1 VGYRQ
6 NDFINRA
13 IARAVKNKDA
23 KLITGPTLH
32 AKEAK
37 PKESKPKDEKSKE
50 EENPFKNPYDA
61 FLKTWKQSDPLPLIP
76 PGMTMHLCKFGNPLH
91 TDTNYYDLQKEY
103 QTKKPK
109 VKFKHP
115 DLQLDSKSLG
125 PKLRDE
131 IDTLL
136 ARSMMGKFGLKPWVD
151 DKNKL
156 RCPEGSPAAN
166 QFTDQ
171 RMSNCFIV
179 SPATA
184 AGSASR
190 IARRAG
196 SAIAN
201 ASQVG
206 GRTPGGFQAARDMN
220 NLTQQDFLD
229 MGYDEVSS
237 RMAVGGRIVG
247 AMSGGVGQRFDPSRR
262 SGPSEPYLL
271 GRKEKTQ
278 RGKRSTM
285 LAMTNHEMIRSGLI
299 KLPNGDDIGDITDEA
314 TFMRVMT
321 QLYENVEPNE
331 FKAYFQNAIPSNLR
345 WEQKGEAKRG
355 IRAFW
360 EATIVEAIANPDHA
374 KLVTQFQVD
383 YNMSSAFEVT
393 LDHFGP
399 AIDSNGRLVSAAG
412 KKIVAGRNAGQGGV
426 HVIMRINP
434 AALFQSSLGF
444 HNGDARSSGIHD
456 SVEGDMHY
464 TATHEFGHLAHFSTA
479 LQALGFDV
487 NRMNRYPSNPT
498 HFAGS
503 STTGGAPAWRP
514 GKENGGW
521 EIDFTNM
528 RNPMNS
534 PSIQLVMDA
543 AQNLKT
549 RQYMGGRGN
558 FNSADLQ
565 KDLVEFYDAFT
576 EAVVNNVTDTAEDL
590 MLMAQFAGGEYA
602 ASNPI
607 ETRAEY
613 YAARRLYGETNSQ
626 ARMLSPQRYP
636 FNLKPPRPGGRGPV
650 RQSTRNANYVQE
662 FSDAVAASGTGP
674 SRTAR
679 IGVPGTPMTSA
690 EVTRRLNDSGSGTF
704 GVRPGT
710 WNLTGAM
717 DMGGGQRR
725 TSLHA
730 QQVQGWVKQDERK
743 ARNKNKKPKK
753 QWQPLSAA
761 RLRSGITGAMSVE
774 QDKPR
779 YPREAT
785 YGSFLGDAQK
795 IFGNA
800 KTWEEFK
807 KIYDETEII
816 FFDYETTGIDHDSD
830 GRTTGKGSP
839 VQIGAVRMKGG
850 KVIDRLNVFMKP
862 DQPLGEWSAKYL
874 KDKDGNILTDDW
886 LNNQE
891 SMLKAHQMLADF
903 AGENAIFGVQYAPF
917 DKDVLDATLEKLGVQ
932 WRPSGYL
939 DTKDISEYTLPRWTP
954 ENPEGPSK
962 LVKEKILDDGTVI
975 PETRKASNGLADITA
990 YLGVDLGSKH
1000 HTADAD
1006 SEAAGMVM
1014 AALIDKA
1021 IEKNL
1026 PTTVLD
1032 MKSQKDRVTEAQ
1044 NDFEKAIID
1053 FEQQVLERNSGVTGS
1068 MDVSLAP
1075 QNFRNIVSESTDK
1088 QDKRGEKAKNRV
1100 DGLEKAL
1107 EALER
1112 TGEWRGGEFGVVLS
1126 RGKDK
1131 TSLDG
1136 FDADVTP
1143 RNLTKEEVEK
1153 EGLAKFKQEL
1163 EKKISDSKKE
1173 VVLQE
1178 FLARTK
1184 KERAEQGILDIED
1197 VPEEEYRRLVE
1208 EGKELQKRRND
1219 GDIEAFKL
1227 DGNQEAVI
1235 HVGKAQLDGG
1245 VLNPSRTST
1254 AGMGVGSPG
1263 DTGALN
1269 RMQIGNFN
1277 EKFRQDAKKLATYE
1291 TTMSALNAG
1300 QTKFTPQNRE
1310 EADSI
1315 NSLLGISSQYGA
1327 KQGEELDITALPLRD
1342 GIRPLIEDGN
1352 RRLTELQAQQTRASK
1367 LAARINESPDF
1378 GFLSAYPASS
1388 GVTTDG
1394 YYGRNAA
1401 ADIPED
1407 VAKYYTE
1414 AQNTARGAGPF
1425 AIDVNDQDSY
1435 SRWEDNLRG
1444 SAYLVVGDTEDTIVS
1459 NLGPSDERQL
1469 VGVNKPIFGVSSRL
1483 RSARQPESYDLAAHA
1498 LMARAVKLK
1507 KEGIDP
1513 SPEKV
1518 LSTPL
1523 YQSSRSGGITGAMR
1537 TSMKIS
1543 STRKSNRKTAEI
1555 KRSINEA
1562 GGNFGGD
1569 TSVRYIKDLKP
1580 ADTMLGATLISETK
1594 EARNKERINV
1604 LTALKDVIK
1613 TDFTPNE
1620 GGPQVAAAAPPG
1632 APPPDGPD
1640 DDDWK
1645 KNIFDVKNALNGLN
1659 PDFHRYLNETPIE
1672 ELKKELEFSILDFH
1686 EGLDKQPRTHV
1697 PGRFLKD
1704 LIENGFKNS
1713 HQRNE
1718 IVGLDKILAK
1728 YEADIGIHPDTPVE
1742 LRPASGFVLHMDEL
1756 QREQNDITKFLK
1768 NSGKENPE
1776 RYFPNLVDF
1785 PHSKRT
1791 RGNDWNFGNAEVI
1804 LNHGVADRTAYGNGE
1819 LFNNHI
1825 EPVGMNSSDNEV
1837 ITRAHIDAAFKTDN
1851 RAENIIEHLYNSFKD
1866 NHDAYRKE
1874 KYATSPGRSWEPREA
1889 SIAGG
1894 FNADDIDEIKIPFDS
1909 IPKNFIDGHPVSPA
1923 TNSAMGKDAYI
1934 KESEAFLN
1942 GLKEKIISDDA
1953 MDRINPTEEE
1963 RKIIRDML
1971 SSSPKDFVIPDKIQ
1985 KGMNRFGAA
1994 EFDLKQDVDK
2004 YLRLEAAEAMR
2015 NSMDKKGIKLSITN
2029 KYGLNV
2035 FDPKAFDKKAFKKT
2049 TAKEAIRNKIE
2060 KQMED
2065 IISDMREA
2073 KGGGD
2078 KNNIASGITGA
2089 MGMFGKDKKK
2099 KPNAGFDGADVES
2112 YNPFKNATEESMTE
2126 LQRQADEEGI
2136 VFERSLTGKMS
2147 AGRTLDEVVEKG
2159 PKTLP
2164 YGRDKS
2170 GVVKVAST
2178 KEHEAK
2184 FGRTAA
2190 EQTKYFKNK
2199 YDLEME
2205 IDDIFD
2211 EGDSYKTAHFASLQA
2226 LDDILSNFD
2235 AEDLFGGKAASDM
2248 RFRVRRDFTGD
2259 EDDEVL
2265 GFVAVDDDAGIIEME
2280 IPVGRISRTSDEI
2293 ADTFVLDTKLRGQA
2307 LSNLK
2312 AQIGKKYHGV
2322 HDIFLQFENNN
2333 KIPRTPENELKIK
2346 ANKEEMAKRL
2356 AYGVMVHEMGHVLD
2370 KLASRKSNDAS
2381 SWSTSLEKDFGQ
2393 LPSVTKYGST
2403 NEAEKFAEA
2412 FSAWWLFGQNKDL
2425 DIVPQFRGGA
2435 SGELYDF
2442 EETEKIRDVASKIVK
2457 PIFGRLGSSIKSAK
2471 QESVSLD
2478 EIPPMVKLYAILSTM
2493 KDK

>member
-1 VGYRQ
+1 MGYRQ

-23 KLITGPTLH
+23 KLITGPTLDI
-32 AKEAK
+32 KEAK

-91 TDTNYYDLQKEY
+91 TDTNYYNLQKEY

-115 DLQLDSKSLG
+115 DLHLDSKSLG

-179 SPATA
+179 SPRTA
-184 AGSASR
+184 AGSAGR

-196 SAIAN
+196 SAIAD

-206 GRTPGGFQAARDMN
+206 GRTPSGFQAARDMN

-247 AMSGGVGQRFDPSRR
+247 AMSGGVGQRYDPSRR

-321 QLYENVEPNE
+321 QMFPNVEPNE

-383 YNMSSAFEVT
+383 YNMGSAFEVS

-412 KKIVAGRNAGQGGV
+412 KKLVAGRNAGQGGV

-444 HNGDARSSGIHD
+444 HNGDARSGGIHD

-487 NRMNRYPSNPT
+487 NRMARYPSNPT
-498 HFAGS
+498 YFAGS
-503 STTGGAPAWRP
+503 ATTGGAPAWRP

-576 EAVVNNVTDTAEDL
+576 EAVVNNITDTAEDL

-636 FNLKPPRPGGRGPV
+636 LNLRSPRPGGRGPV

-679 IGVPGTPMTSA
+679 IGIPGTPMTSA

-779 YPREAT
+779 YPREPT

-795 IFGNA
+795 IFGSA

-816 FFDYETTGIDHDSD
+816 FFDYETTGIENDSD
-830 GRTTGKGSP
+830 GRTIGKGSP

-874 KDKDGNILTDDW
+874 KDKDGNVLTDAYLDT
-886 LNNQE
+886 QE

-917 DKDVLDATLEKLGVQ
+917 DKDVLDATLEKLGIQ

-939 DTKDISEYTLPRWTP
+939 DTKDISEHTLPRWTP

-1014 AALIDKA
+1014 AALVDKA

-1032 MKSQKDRVTEAQ
+1032 MKSQKERVTEAQ
-1044 NDFEKAIID
+1044 NDFEKAIVD
-1053 FEQQVLERNSGVTGS
+1053 FEQQVLERNGGVTGS

-1088 QDKRGEKAKNRV
+1088 QDKRSEKARNRV
-1100 DGLEKAL
+1100 DSLEKAMAAL
-1107 EALER
+1107 EA

-1184 KERAEQGILDIED
+1184 KERVEQGILDIED

-1254 AGMGVGSPG
+1254 AGMGAGSPG

-1291 TTMSALNAG
+1291 TIMSALNAG

-1425 AIDVNDQDSY
+1425 AIDVKDQDSY
-1435 SRWEDNLRG
+1435 IRWEDNLRG

-1483 RSARQPESYDLAAHA
+1483 RSARQPENYNLAAHA

-1518 LSTPL
+1518 LSAPL
-1523 YQSSRSGGITGAMR
+1523 YQSSSSSGVTGAMR

-1555 KRSINEA
+1555 KRSINGP

-1569 TSVRYIKDLKP
+1569 TSVRYIKDLNP
-1580 ADTMLGATLISETK
+1580 ADTMLGPTLISETK

-1613 TDFTPNE
+1613 TDFIPNSE
-1620 GGPQVAAAAPPG
+1620 GPQAAAAAPPG
-1632 APPPDGPD
+1632 SPPPDGPN

-1756 QREQNDITKFLK
+1756 QREQSDINKFLK

-1776 RYFPNLVDF
+1776 RYSPNLVDF

-1804 LNHGVADRTAYGNGE
+1804 LNPGVADRTAYGNGE

-1837 ITRAHIDAAFKTDN
+1837 IARAHVDAAFKTDN
-1851 RAENIIEHLYNSFKD
+1851 RAENIIEHLYNSFKN

-1889 SIAGG
+1889 FIAGG
-1894 FNADDIDEIKIPFDS
+1894 FNSDDIDEIKIPFDS
-1909 IPKNFIDGHPVSPA
+1909 IPKNFIDGHPDSPA

-1934 KESEAFLN
+1934 KESESFLN
-1942 GLKEKIISDDA
+1942 GLKEKIISDAA

-1971 SSSPKDFVIPDKIQ
+1971 SSSPRDFVIPDKIQ

-2015 NSMDKKGIKLSITN
+2015 KSMDKKGIKLSITN

-2035 FDPKAFDKKAFKKT
+2035 FDPKAFDKKASKKT

-2078 KNNIASGITGA
+2078 KDNIASGITGA
-2089 MGMFGKDKKK
+2089 MSLSQSTKK
-2099 KPNAGFDGADVES
+2099 KPNTVVES
-2112 YNPFKNATEESMTE
+2112 
-2126 LQRQADEEGI
+2126 
-2136 VFERSLTGKMS
+2136 SLTGEMS
-2147 AGRTLDEVVEKG
+2147 VGRTLDEVVEKG

-2190 EQTKYFKNK
+2190 EQTKYFKKK

-2235 AEDLFGGKAASDM
+2235 AEDLFGGRAASDM
-2248 RFRVRRDFTGD
+2248 RFRVKRDLTTND
-2259 EDDEVL
+2259 EEGLL
-2265 GFVAVDDDAGIIEME
+2265 GFVSMDDDAGIIEME
-2280 IPVGRISRTSDEI
+2280 IPVGRISNASDEI
-2293 ADTFVLDTKLRGQA
+2293 ADTFVMDTKLRGQA

-2333 KIPRTPENELKIK
+2333 KITRTPENELKIK
-2346 ANKEEMAKRL
+2346 AKKEEMAKRL

-2370 KLASRKSNDAS
+2370 TLASRKSNNAS

-2393 LPSVTKYGST
+2393 LSSVTKYGAT
-2403 NEAEKFAEA
+2403 NNAEKFAEA

-2425 DIVPQFRGGA
+2425 DIVPQFRAGADGG
-2435 SGELYDF
+2435 LYDF

>member
-1 VGYRQ
+1 MGYKQ
-6 NDFINRA
+6 SDFVNRA
-13 IARAVKNKDA
+13 IARAIKNKNDVFVIAPTMDA
-23 KLITGPTLH
+23 K
-32 AKEAK
+32 AA
-37 PKESKPKDEKSKE
+37 KPKDEKQKD

-61 FLKTWKQSDPLPLIP
+61 FLKTWKQGDTLPLIP

-91 TDTNYYDLQKEY
+91 TDTNYFDLHDEY
-103 QTKKPK
+103 KTKKSK
-109 VKFKHP
+109 VKFKHL
-115 DLQLDSKSLG
+115 DLTLDSKSLG

-136 ARSMMGKFGLKPWVD
+136 SRAMMGRFGLKPWVD

-156 RCPEGSPAAN
+156 RCPEGTPAAN

-184 AGSASR
+184 AGSANR

-196 SAIAN
+196 SAIAS

-206 GRTPGGFQAARDMN
+206 GRTPGGFDAARDIN
-220 NLTQQDFLD
+220 NLTQQDFIS
-229 MGYDEVSS
+229 MGYDEVSA

-247 AMSGGVGQRFDPSRR
+247 AMSSDFGTRLDPSRR
-262 SGPSEPYLL
+262 SGPGEPYFL
-271 GRKEKTQ
+271 GKKEKTA
-278 RGKRSTM
+278 RGKRSTA
-285 LAMTNHEMIRSGLI
+285 LAMTNHELIRSGMI

-314 TFMRVMT
+314 TFMRVTT
-321 QLYENVEPNE
+321 QMFPNVDPNE
-331 FKAYFQNAIPSNLR
+331 FKFYFQNAIPSNLR
-345 WEQKGEAKRG
+345 WEQKREAKRG
-355 IRAFW
+355 VQAFW
-360 EATIVEAIANPDHA
+360 EAMIVEAIANPDHA
-374 KLVTQFQVD
+374 KWVTQFNVD
-383 YNMSSAFEVT
+383 YNMGDAFQVT
-393 LDHFGP
+393 LDHFAP
-399 AIDSNGRLVSAAG
+399 AIDSSGRQVSNAG
-412 KKIVAGRNAGQGGV
+412 KKLVANKNAAQGGV
-426 HVIMRINP
+426 HMIMKINP
-434 AALFQSSLGF
+434 RALYQSSTGF
-444 HNGDARSSGIHD
+444 HGPDARSSGIWD
-456 SVEGDMHY
+456 STEGDMHY
-464 TATHEFGHLAHFSTA
+464 TATHEFGHLAHFSSA
-479 LQALGFDV
+479 MQALGFDV
-487 NRMNRYPSNPT
+487 NTLGRYNNAPT
-498 HFAGS
+498 YFAGS
-503 STTGGAPAWRP
+503 ATTGGPAAWRP

-521 EIDFTNM
+521 IIDFTNM

-543 AQNLKT
+543 ARSLQT

-558 FNSADLQ
+558 FNTADLQ
-565 KDLVEFYDAFT
+565 KDLVEFYEAFI
-576 EAVVNNVTDTAEDL
+576 EAVNNNITDTAEDL
-590 MLMAQFAGGEYA
+590 MLMTQFAGGEYA

-607 ETRAEY
+607 ETRAEF
-613 YAARRLYGETNSQ
+613 YAARRLFGETNSQ
-626 ARMLSPQRYP
+626 SRFLTPQRYP

-650 RQSTRNANYVQE
+650 NQNLRNINYVQE
-662 FSDAVAASGTGP
+662 FADAVASGSPGRSWSARTGL
-674 SRTAR
+674 
-679 IGVPGTPMTSA
+679 PGTPMTSA
-690 EVTRRLNDSGSGTF
+690 DVYRRLDDSGFGTF
-704 GVRPGT
+704 GVQPGT

-717 DMGGGQRR
+717 AMGGDNRR
-725 TSLHA
+725 VSLHA
-730 QQVQGWVKQDERK
+730 EQVQRWVKQDERK
-743 ARNKNKKPKK
+743 ARNKNKKPKP
-753 QWQPLSAA
+753 QWQPLTNA
-761 RLRSGITGAMSVE
+761 RIRSGITGAMSVE
-774 QDKPR
+774 KDKPR

-785 YGSFLGDAQK
+785 YGSFIGDAQK
-795 IFGNA
+795 VFGNA

-807 KIYDETEII
+807 KIYNDKEVV
-816 FFDYETTGIDHDSD
+816 FFDYETTGIELDAD
-830 GRTTGKGSP
+830 GRTIAKGSP

-874 KDKDGNILTDDW
+874 KDKDGNVLTDAW
-886 LNNQE
+886 LDTQE

-903 AGENAIFGVQYAPF
+903 AGENSIFGVQYAPF
-917 DKDVLDATLEKLGVQ
+917 DKDVLDATLEKLGMQ
-932 WRPSGYL
+932 WKPSGYL
-939 DTKDISEYTLPRWTP
+939 DTKDIAEHTLPRWTP

-962 LVKEKILDDGTVI
+962 LVKEKIAEDGTII
-975 PETRKASNGLADITA
+975 PEYRTASNGLADITA

-1006 SEAAGMVM
+1006 SEAAGLVM
-1014 AALIDKA
+1014 SALIDKA
-1021 IEKNL
+1021 IEKDL

-1032 MKSQKDRVTEAQ
+1032 INSQKDRVSKAQ
-1044 NDFEKAIID
+1044 DDFEKAVVD
-1053 FEQQVLERNSGVTGS
+1053 FEQQVLQRNSGVTGA
-1068 MDVSLAP
+1068 MDVSLEP
-1075 QNFRNIVSESTDK
+1075 QNFRNIVSESTEK
-1088 QDKRGEKAKNRV
+1088 QDKRSEKAKNRV
-1100 DGLEKAL
+1100 DNLEKAL
-1107 EALER
+1107 DALER

-1131 TSLDG
+1131 TAIDG

-1153 EGLAKFKQEL
+1153 EGLAKFKEEV
-1163 EKKISDSKKE
+1163 EKKIADSKKE
-1173 VVLQE
+1173 AVLQE

-1208 EGKELQKRRND
+1208 EGKELRKRRND

-1254 AGMGVGSPG
+1254 AGMGAGSAG

-1269 RMQIGNFN
+1269 RMQIRNFN
-1277 EKFRQDAKKLATYE
+1277 EKFKQDAKKLATYE
-1291 TTMSALNAG
+1291 TIMSALNAG
-1300 QTKFTPQNRE
+1300 QTKFTPRNEE

-1327 KQGEELDITALPLRD
+1327 EQGEELDVATLPLRD

-1352 RRLTELQAQQTRASK
+1352 RRLLELQAQQNRNSK

-1425 AIDVNDQDSY
+1425 AIDVNDRDSY
-1435 SRWEDNLRG
+1435 SRWDDNLRG
-1444 SAYLVVGDTEDTIVS
+1444 SAYLVIGDTEDTIVS

-1518 LSTPL
+1518 LAAPL
-1523 YQSSRSGGITGAMR
+1523 YQSSGSSGITGAMR
-1537 TSMKIS
+1537 TSIKTA
-1543 STRKSNRKTAEI
+1543 STMKSNRRTAQM
-1555 KRSINEA
+1555 KRAINEA

-1569 TSVRYIKDLKP
+1569 TSARYVKDLKP
-1580 ADTMLGATLISETK
+1580 SDAMLGPSLISETK
-1594 EARNKERINV
+1594 QARNKGRLDV
-1604 LTALKDVIK
+1604 LTALKDVVK
-1613 TDFTPNE
+1613 TDFVPNTE
-1620 GGPQVAAAAPPG
+1620 GPQVAAGAPPAG
-1632 APPPDGPD
+1632 PPDGPED
-1640 DDDWK
+1640 NDWK
-1645 KNIFDVKNALNGLN
+1645 KHSFDVKNALNGLN
-1659 PDFHRYLNETPIE
+1659 PEFHKYLNETPIG
-1672 ELKKELEFSILDFH
+1672 ELKKDLESSILDFH

-1704 LIENGFKNS
+1704 LLENGFKNS

-1718 IVGLDKILAK
+1718 IAGLDKILSK

-1742 LRPASGFVLHMDEL
+1742 LRPASGFVLHLDEL
-1756 QREQNDITKFLK
+1756 QREQNDISKFLK
-1768 NSGKENPE
+1768 NSGKENAE

-1791 RGNDWNFGNAEVI
+1791 RGNDWNFGNAEII

-1851 RAENIIEHLYNSFKD
+1851 RAENIIEHLYNSFKG

-1889 SIAGG
+1889 SIVGG

-1909 IPKNFIDGHPVSPA
+1909 IPKNFIDGHPDSAA

-1953 MDRINPTEEE
+1953 MDRIDPTEEE
-1963 RKIIRDML
+1963 RKIIRDIL

-2004 YLRLEAAEAMR
+2004 YLRLEAAESMR
-2015 NSMDKKGIKLSITN
+2015 KSMDDKGIKLSITN

-2035 FDPKAFDKKAFKKT
+2035 FDSKTFDKNASKKI
-2049 TAKEAIRNKIE
+2049 TAKEAMRKKIE

-2065 IISDMREA
+2065 LIEDMREA
-2073 KGGGD
+2073 KSRGD
-2078 KNNIASGITGA
+2078 KDNISSGITGA

-2099 KPNAGFDGADVES
+2099 KPNVGFDGADTED
-2112 YNPFKNATEESMTE
+2112 YNPFKNATEESMDE
-2126 LQRQADEEGI
+2126 LKRQADEEGI

-2147 AGRTLDEVVEKG
+2147 TARPLDEIVEKG

-2205 IDDIFD
+2205 IDDVFGG
-2211 EGDSYKTAHFASLQA
+2211 ESDSYKTAHFASLQA

-2248 RFRVRRDFTGD
+2248 RFRVRRQFTTD
-2259 EDDEVL
+2259 EEDGVL
-2265 GFVAVDDDAGIIEME
+2265 GFVDEDPDAGTITME
-2280 IPVGRISRTSDEI
+2280 IPVERISKTSDEI
-2293 ADTFVLDTKLRGQA
+2293 ADLFVTDTRLRGQA
-2307 LSNLK
+2307 LSALRE
-2312 AQIGKKYHGV
+2312 QIGKKFHGV
-2322 HDIFLQFENNN
+2322 HNLFMQFENNN

-2346 ANKEEMAKRL
+2346 AKKEEMAKRL

-2370 KLASRKSNDAS
+2370 KLASRKSNDGAGG
-2381 SWSTSLEKDFGQ
+2381 WSTALEKDFGQ

-2403 NEAEKFAEA
+2403 NNAEKFAEA
-2412 FSAWWLFGQNKDL
+2412 FSAWWLFGQNKDV
-2425 DIVPQFRGGA
+2425 DIVPQFRGGT

-2442 EETEKIRDVASKIVK
+2442 EDAEKIRDVASKIVR

-2493 KDK
+2493 KSE